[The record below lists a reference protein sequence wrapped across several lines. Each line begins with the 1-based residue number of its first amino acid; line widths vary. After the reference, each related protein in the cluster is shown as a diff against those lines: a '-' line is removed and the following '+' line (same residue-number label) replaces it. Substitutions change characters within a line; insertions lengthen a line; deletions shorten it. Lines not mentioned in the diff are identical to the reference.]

1 MFPMT
6 VPVMI
11 ISGFLGSGKTTLLLR
26 LLEEAH
32 TRRLRTAVL
41 MNELGKQ
48 DIDGLALDKFGISLE
63 KLLDGCACCS
73 KKSELAGSLHLLLAR
88 KPDLIL
94 IELTGVANPEEIAE
108 VLGEPD
114 LHAQTRLN
122 RIITLLDAEN
132 VLDYNSVFATD
143 KLLVDTL
150 RRQMTAADLLI
161 VNKTDLVSAK
171 QLAKV
176 EKAVRKF
183 NEQATLLHAVNSAI
197 DLDVLFHGISV
208 QERPAEA
215 LPPLRAHSFRM
226 AQAPTSQQDAAPPSH
241 AEHSTDS
248 GSSGATASFSRVR
261 TLTLAPPKGVRREEI
276 ERFFQRWKNDLL
288 RAKGYLELN
297 GQPYLLQF
305 AGKRVYWETAAS
317 TKSFYTVFI
326 GLDLDE
332 RRLTS
337 EWEALSTP

>member
-1 MFPMT
+1 MT
-6 VPVMI
+6 VPVII

-32 TRRLRTAVL
+32 TRSLRTAVL

-48 DIDGLALDKFGISLE
+48 DIDGLALDSFGISLE
-63 KLLDGCACCS
+63 KLLDGCVCCS

-108 VLGEPD
+108 VLGEPE

-143 KLLVDTL
+143 KLLVETL
-150 RRQMTAADLLI
+150 RRQMTAADLL
-161 VNKTDLVSAK
+161 VLNKTDLVSAK

-183 NEQATLLHAVNSAI
+183 NEQATLLHTVNSAF
-197 DLDVLFHGISV
+197 DLNALFHGVSA

-215 LPPLRAHSFRM
+215 LPALRAHSFRM
-226 AQAPTSQQDAAPPSH
+226 AQMGTSQQDSARSPH
-241 AEHSTDS
+241 AEHPSDPVS
-248 GSSGATASFSRVR
+248 NGGTASFSRVR
-261 TLTLAPPKGVRREEI
+261 TLTLAPPKGATREEV
-276 ERFFQRWKNDLL
+276 EHFFQRWKNDLL

-305 AGKRVYWETAAS
+305 AGKRVYWESAAS
-317 TKSFYTVFI
+317 AKSLYTVFI

-337 EWEALSTP
+337 EWEALATR

>member
-1 MFPMT
+1 MT

-63 KLLDGCACCS
+63 KLLDGCVCCS

-108 VLGEPD
+108 VLGEPE
-114 LHAQTRLN
+114 LHAQARLN

-171 QLAKV
+171 QLTKV

-183 NEQATLLHAVNSAI
+183 NEQATLLYAVNSAI
-197 DLDVLFHGISV
+197 DLDVLFHGITA
-208 QERPAEA
+208 QDRTAA
-215 LPPLRAHSFRM
+215 TLPPLRSHSFRM
-226 AQAPTSQQDAAPPSH
+226 AQAPTLQQDAAPSLH

-248 GSSGATASFSRVR
+248 GTGSGTASFSRVR

-317 TKSFYTVFI
+317 AKSLYTVFI